1 MKLNKLSLAMVFL
14 LPFSLLAQETTSI
27 KVQFKDSYQQYQ
39 TAVTANNKKSQ
50 MKYALQSYQLGQ
62 KIYPEFDVNLAS
74 LAFNLAALY
83 NGNRD
88 YTKANE
94 LLLPL
99 LNIYEQ
105 EYGKDSLEHIDL
117 YFALAEASSQFD
129 FKQRTN
135 YYLKILNISDR
146 HKSKNQMLN
155 AHIQLDSGIKLLS
168 LGSKKSKVILDARDY
183 FIEHLA
189 PNDTRVVKANFYA
202 GKYYLARK
210 RLSKAI
216 TSLEANIPI
225 FEALDGPTHPLEL
238 TTRAFL
244 IGALER
250 KGNSEEATKHCIAIG
265 AMTPWDDAQDQTP
278 IYRIEPKYPK
288 NLARKRKSGYA
299 IIEFTVSTSGFVQDP
314 KVLQSEGGKGFE
326 KSALTAMK
334 QWRYAP
340 KFEKGI
346 AVAGISTVRLDFTIN

>member
-1 MKLNKLSLAMVFL
+1 
-14 LPFSLLAQETTSI
+14 
-27 KVQFKDSYQQYQ
+27 
-39 TAVTANNKKSQ
+39 

-135 YYLKILNISDR
+135 YYLKILDISDR

-155 AHIQLDSGIKLLS
+155 AHIQLDSGIK
-168 LGSKKSKVILDARDY
+168 
-183 FIEHLA
+183 
-189 PNDTRVVKANFYA
+189 
-202 GKYYLARK
+202 
-210 RLSKAI
+210 
-216 TSLEANIPI
+216 
-225 FEALDGPTHPLEL
+225 
-238 TTRAFL
+238 
-244 IGALER
+244 
-250 KGNSEEATKHCIAIG
+250 
-265 AMTPWDDAQDQTP
+265 
-278 IYRIEPKYPK
+278 
-288 NLARKRKSGYA
+288 
-299 IIEFTVSTSGFVQDP
+299 FT
-314 KVLQSEGGKGFE
+314 L
-326 KSALTAMK
+326 
-334 QWRYAP
+334 
-340 KFEKGI
+340 
-346 AVAGISTVRLDFTIN
+346 VRLQKK